1 MELESLTIHSGDNLR
16 KALENLNMSGL
27 ATLFVVDANKMVIG
41 ILTDGSIRRS
51 LLSDFTLDSFVM
63 DVMKTE
69 FISFPVNTDNA
80 VILGAIND
88 SVKVIPLVDEHNRL
102 VDYASINKIRRIS
115 IAGPLLVGNEL
126 AYVTEC
132 IKTNWISSQG
142 KYVKLFE
149 DLFSQ
154 YHNNYPALAVSNGT
168 VALHLALV
176 ALGIGRS
183 DEVLVP
189 DLTFA
194 ATANAV
200 IYAGA
205 KPVLVDVD
213 PVSWNL
219 DVDKIENL
227 ITPKTRAIMPVH
239 LYGNPCKMDAIM
251 DLAKRYD
258 LFVIED
264 CAEALGSFFKNH
276 PVGTFGDAAT
286 FSFYGNKTIT
296 TGEGG
301 MIVFK
306 DKAVAER
313 AAMLRDHGMKKT
325 KRYWHEE
332 VGYNYRLTNLQ
343 AAIGV
348 AQFERLG
355 DFVSAK
361 RRIGKVYNEAL
372 EQFEYFQRPVENME
386 TVNSYWLYT
395 CLVKPEAPFSRDEL
409 MEFLGQNGIETR
421 PVFYPMHIMPPY
433 TTFGK
438 AENLKNS
445 QLISDCGISLPS
457 SVNLSE
463 VELVYICKI
472 ISQFINSLKPAENNI

>member
-1 MELESLTIHSGDNLR
+1 MELELLTIKSNDVLR
-16 KALENLNMSGL
+16 KALQNLNKSGL
-27 ATLFVVDANKMVIG
+27 AILFVVDENNMLVG

-51 LLSDFTLDSFVM
+51 LLSNFNLDSIVM

-88 SVKVIPLVDEHNRL
+88 SVKVIPLVDEQNRL

-115 IAGPLLVGNEL
+115 ISAPLLVGNEL

-154 YHNNYPALAVSNGT
+154 YHYNYPALAVSNGT

-176 ALGIGRS
+176 ALGIGRF

-219 DVDKIENL
+219 DVDKIEKL
-227 ITPKTRAIMPVH
+227 ITPNTRAIMPVH
-239 LYGNPCKMDAIM
+239 LYGNPCQMDAIM
-251 DLAKRYD
+251 DLAKRYN

-264 CAEALGSFFKNH
+264 CAEALGSYFKDH

-301 MIVFK
+301 MIIFK

-313 AAMLRDHGMKKT
+313 ATMLRDHGMNKSR
-325 KRYWHEE
+325 RYWHEE

-348 AQFERLG
+348 AQFERLE

-361 RRIGKVYNEAL
+361 RRIAKVYNEAL
-372 EQFEYFQRPVENME
+372 EQFEYFQRPVEHAG
-386 TVNSYWLYT
+386 TVHSYWLYT
-395 CLVKPEAPFSRDEL
+395 FLVKPEAPFNRDEL
-409 MEFLGQNGIETR
+409 MQFLGTKGIETR

-433 TTFGK
+433 VSFGK
-438 AENLKNS
+438 AKNLRNS
-445 QLISDCGISLPS
+445 QVISDCGISFPS

-463 VELVYICKI
+463 MELVYITKMLREFLY
-472 ISQFINSLKPAENNI
+472 SFKTV